1 MWRLFYPTILLI
13 VISFLLHQVRYLYY
27 HDNIEFLIN
36 AGTKVEFVGSNFKV
50 SVWSIYMRVLK
61 IILTF
66 MCIVIAAW
74 TISGRA
80 EEATETKGE
89 KTCLY
94 LMSIGSLDII
104 DNQNIAFRMK
114 NGDYYLN
121 KLPNNCPMLRPNNVI
136 MYKTPLNSLGS
147 LDIIDVLDHIGGG
160 FQYYGSCGLGKFTPA
175 TRDEIQQ
182 LKERVQKNKSSE

>member
-1 MWRLFYPTILLI
+1 
-13 VISFLLHQVRYLYY
+13 
-27 HDNIEFLIN
+27 
-36 AGTKVEFVGSNFKV
+36 
-50 SVWSIYMRVLK
+50 MRVLK

-136 MYKTPLNSLGS
+136 MYKTPLNSLCS